1 MLGMPEP
8 TAYDLRFRL
17 LGIPVRVHPFFWVA
31 AAFIGFRERNI
42 PLTLL
47 NGGCVFLSIMVHEY
61 GHGLMAK
68 AFRFS
73 PSIVLHGLGGL
84 CFSEAERQT
93 LRQRLAVL
101 ICGPGAGFALFGLV
115 ILVGWLVLGIP
126 PRDSLALVRIGS
138 GSDET
143 VFVGLGKS
151 ENLLEAYGFLLL
163 INLWWGIFNLAPVWP
178 LDGGQ
183 ITGVLLSMAN
193 RREGMRWTHIIS
205 LVTAGILAVVAYQWG
220 NTFMAIFFALFALTN
235 FQILQAMHH
244 SSISSG
250 GLDEDEDW
258 WKR

>member
-1 MLGMPEP
+1 MLGIPES
-8 TAYDLRFRL
+8 TSYDLRFRL
-17 LGIPVRVHPFFWVA
+17 LGIPVRVHPFFWLVA
-31 AAFIGFRERNI
+31 AFLGFRERNI

-47 NGGCVFLSIMVHEY
+47 NAGSVFLSIMVHEY

-68 AFRFS
+68 SFSSS
-73 PSIVLHGLGGL
+73 PSIILHALGGL
-84 CFSEAERQT
+84 CVSDAERQS
-93 LRQRLAVL
+93 LLQRLAVI
-101 ICGPGAGFALFGLV
+101 ICGPGAGFVLFGLV
-115 ILVGWLVLGIP
+115 VLAGWALRGIP
-126 PRDSLALVRIGS
+126 PQDSLALALSATFTERVLMALGGS
-138 GSDET
+138 ID
-143 VFVGLGKS
+143 
-151 ENLLEAYGFLLL
+151 LLDAYWFLLR
-163 INLWWGIFNLAPVWP
+163 INLWWGIFNLAPIWP

-205 LVTAGILAVVAYQWG
+205 LVTAGILAVVMYQWG
-220 NTFMAIFFALFALTN
+220 QTFMPIFFALFALTN

>member
-1 MLGMPEP
+1 MPEP

-151 ENLLEAYGFLLL
+151 ENLLEAYEFLLL

-244 SSISSG
+244 SSASAG
-250 GLDEDEDW
+250 GLEDDEDW
-258 WKR
+258 WKH

>member
-1 MLGMPEP
+1 MLGMPES
-8 TAYDLRFRL
+8 TSYDLRFRL
-17 LGIPVRVHPFFWVA
+17 LGIPVRVHPFFWLG

-84 CFSEAERQT
+84 CASEAERQT

-101 ICGPGAGFALFGLV
+101 ICGPGAGFVLFGLV
-115 ILVGWLVLGIP
+115 ILAGWAIRGIP
-126 PRDSLALVRIGS
+126 PLDSLALVQTERVSGRLLLGFGGS
-138 GSDET
+138 QD
-143 VFVGLGKS
+143 LI
-151 ENLLEAYGFLLL
+151 EAYWFLLR

-183 ITGVLLSMAN
+183 ITGVLLSMVN

-205 LVTAGILAVVAYQWG
+205 LVTAGVLALVVYQWG
-220 NTFMAIFFALFALTN
+220 QPIMAIFFALFALTN

-244 SSISSG
+244 SAISSG
-250 GLDEDEDW
+250 GLDDDEDW

>member
-1 MLGMPEP
+1 MPES
-8 TAYDLRFRL
+8 TSYDLRFRL
-17 LGIPVRVHPFFWVA
+17 LDIPVRVHPFFWLVSA
-31 AAFIGFRERNI
+31 YMGFAERNI

-84 CFSEAERQT
+84 CASDAERQT

-101 ICGPGAGFALFGLV
+101 ICGPGAGFALFGLA
-115 ILVGWLVLGIP
+115 ILAAWAIRGIP
-126 PRDSLALVRIGS
+126 PVDSLTLVGTNTPTERVLRGF
-138 GSDET
+138 GGTPD
-143 VFVGLGKS
+143 LM
-151 ENLLEAYGFLLL
+151 EAYWFLLR
-163 INLWWGIFNLAPVWP
+163 INLWWGILNLAPVWP

-183 ITGVLLSMAN
+183 ITGVLLSMVN

-205 LVTAGILAVVAYQWG
+205 LVTAGVLAVVMYKWEE
-220 NTFMAIFFALFALTN
+220 TFMPIFFALFALTN

-244 SSISSG
+244 SAISSG

>member
-1 MLGMPEP
+1 MLGIPES
-8 TAYDLRFRL
+8 TSYDLRFRL
-17 LGIPVRVHPFFWVA
+17 LGIPVRVHPFFWIVA
-31 AAFIGFRERNI
+31 AFLGFRERNI

-47 NGGCVFLSIMVHEY
+47 NAGCVFLSIMVHEY

-68 AFRFS
+68 AFRFR

-93 LRQRLAVL
+93 FRQRLAVL
-101 ICGPGAGFALFGLV
+101 ICGPGAGFALFALAIV
-115 ILVGWLVLGIP
+115 AAWAIRGIP
-126 PRDSLALVRIGS
+126 PRDSLALIGI
-138 GSDET
+138 GRGFPER
-143 VFVGLGKS
+143 VYFGLGGS
-151 ENLLEAYGFLLL
+151 INLTEAYGFLLL
-163 INLWWGIFNLAPVWP
+163 INLWWGVFNLAPIWP

-183 ITGVLLSMAN
+183 ITGVLLSMVN
-193 RREGMRWTHIIS
+193 RREGMRWTHVIS
-205 LVTAGILAVVAYQWG
+205 LVTAGVLAVVMYQWG
-220 NTFMAIFFALFALTN
+220 ETFMPIFFALFALTN

>member
-1 MLGMPEP
+1 MLGMPES
-8 TAYDLRFRL
+8 TSYDFRFRL
-17 LGIPVRVHPFFWVA
+17 LGIPVRVHPFFWLA

-42 PLTLL
+42 PLTFL
-47 NGGCVFLSIMVHEY
+47 NGGCVFLSILVHEY

-73 PSIVLHGLGGL
+73 PSIVLHALGGL
-84 CFSEAERQT
+84 CSSEAERQS

-101 ICGPGAGFALFGLV
+101 ICGPGAGFALFGLA
-115 ILVGWLVLGIP
+115 ILACWTIRGIP
-126 PRDSLALVRIGS
+126 PLDSLALVLTGR
-138 GSDET
+138 ET
-143 VFVGLGKS
+143 VRIIQGFNGSPDLI
-151 ENLLEAYGFLLL
+151 EAYWFLLR

-183 ITGVLLSMAN
+183 ITGVLLSMVN

-205 LVTAGILAVVAYQWG
+205 LVTAGILAVLMYQWG
-220 NTFMAIFFALFALTN
+220 QPLMPIFFALFALMN

-244 SSISSG
+244 SAISSG